1 MGNRY
6 QADNEHPTKQE
17 ETMSRVFRW
26 AVGVSLCAAI
36 TFLGGVA
43 GAVTIKDV
51 KSGEDVLAYMQRVN
65 KGFDQ
70 TLYKQLVGA
79 ANPFKEADEGT
90 GVAAADEKSRENAR
104 KLLANTKIRVFQ
116 EKPLFV
122 DGLQELIW
130 KTTDAAQYDKVKD
143 WTLGDLKTFLL
154 TKPEADIKAIMY
166 GLNSDV
172 IGSVVKLMSNSE
184 LTQVGAKI
192 FNALPGSKLGAKGYL
207 GARIQPNSPTDDPQ
221 DIQWQTFNGW
231 SFAVGD
237 QVVGTNPVDSTEE
250 SVLRVQLALKE
261 MITAFKLEEIVPWC
275 VLSHIDVQ
283 AAVEETNP
291 GSTAIWFQSL
301 AGTES
306 ANQTFDLTIQKMI
319 DHAKARTGQYGLY
332 FETGQGAD
340 YTNGHGHGFDIV
352 VHESR
357 KYGFARALSQE
368 VAKAQKNGKGPWVHL
383 NDVAGFIGPEVFK
396 TREQLVRVCLEDIVM
411 GKLHGL
417 NLGLDICS
425 TLHMPVTL
433 DDLEWCQDQIAPAN
447 PAYLMAL
454 PTRNDPMLSYLTTQ
468 FQDHVRLRE
477 KFGFKVND
485 DMWDFFKRIKVID
498 ANGKPTEHFG
508 DPVWVYYQFR
518 LAKGDT
524 RPQQEIMAEG
534 KQMAAAVQARGV
546 PLAIGYGKNIWD
558 LNPELNKAIHA
569 GYEDAKVALW
579 TEMTPDFIRT
589 IPNAVS
595 IKTEATDRE
604 NYIASPPNGETL
616 SKEAVATLDK
626 MKKAWGSNVPDVQIV
641 ISDGLNAKAIMNE
654 GHLLPYLTELRSR
667 LKAAGYTVNEQNIV
681 VTGGRVRAGYQAGAT
696 LFGDGDSDKAKVV
709 VHVIG
714 ERPGS
719 GQNAFSAYI
728 TKTGRGTWGK
738 EGGVDHDIT
747 KVVSGISVT
756 GLEPKK
762 GAETTVKLIE
772 SM

>member
-1 MGNRY
+1 M
-6 QADNEHPTKQE
+6 A
-17 ETMSRVFRW
+17 RVFRW
-26 AVGVSLCAAI
+26 AVAVSLCAAF
-36 TFLGGVA
+36 TLLGGLA
-43 GAVTIKDV
+43 SAVTIKDV
-51 KSGEDVLAYMQRVN
+51 KSGEDVMGYLQRTN
-65 KGFDQ
+65 KKFDQ
-70 TLYKQLVGA
+70 ELYKQIFGA
-79 ANPFKEADEGT
+79 ANPFKEGDVAA
-90 GVAAADEKSRENAR
+90 GVAADNDATRENAR
-104 KLLANTKIRVFQ
+104 KLLANTKIKTIHER
-116 EKPLFV
+116 PLFE
-122 DGLQELIW
+122 DGLRELIW
-130 KTTDAAQYDKVKD
+130 SSVDLAQYNKVKD
-143 WTLGDLKTFLL
+143 WTLGDLKKFIL
-154 TKPEADIKAIMY
+154 TKPEAEIKGIMY

-184 LTQVGAKI
+184 LIQVGAKI
-192 FNALPGSKLGAKGYL
+192 FNNLPGSKLGAKGYL
-207 GARIQPNSPTDDPQ
+207 GARIQPNSPTDDPA

-231 SFAVGD
+231 AFAVGD

-250 SVLRVQLALKE
+250 NILRVELALKE
-261 MITAFKLEEIVPWC
+261 LITAFKLEDVVPWC

-283 AAVEETNP
+283 AAVEAKNP
-291 GSTAIWFQSL
+291 DSTAIWFQSL

-306 ANQTFDLTIQKMI
+306 ANQTFDLTLQKMM
-319 DHAKARTGQYGLY
+319 DHAKARKGKYGLY

-340 YTNGHGHGFDIV
+340 FTNGHGHGFDMV

-357 KYGFARALSQE
+357 KYGFARTLKQQ
-368 VAKAQKNGKGPWVHL
+368 VAAAQVNGKGAWVHL
-383 NDVAGFIGPEVFK
+383 NDVAGFIGPEIFK

-468 FQDHVRLRE
+468 YQDHVRLRE

-485 DMWDFFKRIKVID
+485 AMWDFFKRIKVID

-534 KQMAAAVQARGV
+534 KKMAAEVQGRGV

-569 GYEDAKVALW
+569 GYDDAKVALW
-579 TEMTPDFIRT
+579 TEMTADFIRT

-595 IKTEATDRE
+595 IKTQATDRE
-604 NYIASPPNGETL
+604 NYIAAPPKGEVL

-626 MKKAWGSNVPDVQIV
+626 MKQAWGSNVPDVQIV
-641 ISDGLNAKAIMNE
+641 ISDGLNAKAIMKE
-654 GHLLPYLTELRSR
+654 GHLLPYLNELRSQ

-681 VTGGRVRAGYQAGAT
+681 VTGGRVRAGYKCGET
-696 LFGDGDSDKAKVV
+696 LFGDGDAAKAKII
-709 VHVIG
+709 VHLIG

-728 TKTGRGTWGK
+728 SKSDRATWGK
-738 EGGVDHDIT
+738 EGGMDHDKT

-756 GLEPKK
+756 GLDPKK
-762 GAETTVKLIE
+762 GAETTVKILQT
-772 SM
+772 M

>member
-1 MGNRY
+1 
-6 QADNEHPTKQE
+6 
-17 ETMSRVFRW
+17 VFRW
-26 AVGVSLCAAI
+26 AIGVSLCAAI
-36 TFLGGVA
+36 TLSGGIA

-70 TLYKQLVGA
+70 ELYKQLVGA

-104 KLLANTKIRVFQ
+104 KLLANTKIRVLQ

-184 LTQVGAKI
+184 LIQVGAKI

-207 GARIQPNSPTDDPQ
+207 GARIQPNSPTDDPA

-261 MITAFKLEEIVPWC
+261 LITAFKLEEIVPWC

-283 AAVEETNP
+283 AAVEEKNP

-306 ANQTFDLTIQKMI
+306 ANQTFDLTIQKML

-468 FQDHVRLRE
+468 YQDHVRLRE

-485 DMWDFFKRIKVID
+485 AMWDFFKKIKVID

-518 LAKGDT
+518 LAKGDA

-534 KQMAAAVQARGV
+534 KKMAAEVQARGV

-616 SKEAVATLDK
+616 SKEAIATLGK
-626 MKKAWGSNVPDVQIV
+626 MKQAWGSNVPDVQIV
-641 ISDGLNAKAIMNE
+641 ISDGLNAKAIMNQ

-667 LKAAGYTVNEQNIV
+667 LTAAGYTVNEQNIV

-696 LFGDGDSDKAKVV
+696 LFGDGDTDKAKII